1 MIGLEKHAEALRA
14 ELGKERAERLGV
26 LSGRDIA
33 RFAVVTGQPER
44 RDVTGAVLAPP
55 TFLSSIMGWG
65 AGVPDDEL
73 GGDGTATEDTRGLPL
88 TGVRLMGA
96 GQELEFHAAVLEG
109 TVVVAHT
116 SLVDVRLKEGRSGPL
131 LLLRILRRFTTDAG
145 TPLVTCHESF
155 IAR

>member
-1 MIGLEKHAEALRA
+1 MEKHAEALRA
-14 ELGKERAERLGV
+14 ELGRERAERLGV
-26 LSGRDIA
+26 LDGRDIA

-55 TFLSSIMGWG
+55 TFLSSVMGWG

-73 GGDGTATEDTRGLPL
+73 DGDGTAAEDTRGLPL
-88 TGVRLMGA
+88 EGVRLMGA
-96 GQELEFHAAVLEG
+96 GQELEFHAPVPAG
-109 TVVVAHT
+109 TAVVVHT
-116 SLVDVRLKEGRSGPL
+116 SLTDVRMKEGRTGPL

-145 TPLVTCHESF
+145 RALVTCHESF